1 MYLPRFTKANL
12 KYASLSYNIIC
23 NGKKEKK
30 KLKKRKKENLQKPQ
44 QPKPQE
50 PKKSQVP
57 RFREILERITSSK
70 LTPIILCL
78 LFLINGLYVSLQNS
92 GTCDELGAHIP
103 SGYLYWDS
111 GKFSG
116 GINNPPLGQLIITSL
131 VKLLGLEYTLF
142 SEQHLFLFRLPVLI
156 IGLLLAIFI
165 YRFAVL
171 LYDKKVAIIALFFF
185 CFSPNI
191 LAHTSLASLD
201 VPIAFFI
208 FLVIYFSFSFI
219 KNPRPLAF
227 IGLSV
232 SLSFALSTKV
242 QAVLLVPLLIII
254 FAAYYK
260 ELKQNEK
267 INIKIAIIYLLLFIL
282 TPLVI
287 INVVYLSFPF
297 TSGNGILPGDF
308 TASISQKFQH
318 SEKGHFSYLLGKYSL
333 EGWWYYFPLVIL
345 FKTPL
350 AVLLFLFPGV
360 FRKQSKKTLLFVL
373 LPILVFLA
381 SAMRSHVNIGIRHIL
396 VIYPFIFLLAAIG
409 AERMISIN
417 QPPVRRRQLYIGI
430 AGLMMFSYLVQAIFI
445 TPHQLSYFNIL
456 AGGSKNGHKIL
467 IDSNYDWGQNDYYLY
482 KYIKEKDI
490 NYKINPYAFEP
501 TSGHILVNANALYG
515 VLMGGAEAYKW
526 LKQYKP
532 INQIAYT
539 WFEFYIPEGDLGKL
553 EKFRSEKKLPDTD
566 INKAQLKYLQESYA
580 NDTNPKPHL
589 QLAVKFI
596 NNLDSRNAF
605 KEIRYVLKHDP
616 TNKFALSLGGELI
629 VRFKLGVLIFKD
641 DDYIEFFKSNI

>member
-1 MYLPRFTKANL
+1 MA
-12 KYASLSYNIIC
+12 
-23 NGKKEKK
+23 KK
-30 KLKKRKKENLQKPQ
+30 KKKAKKRKTENIQKPLRPKTQ
-44 QPKPQE
+44 EEQEPQEPPKPQV
-50 PKKSQVP
+50 S

-92 GTCDELGAHIP
+92 GTCDELGAHIT
-103 SGYLYWDS
+103 SGYLYWDT

-116 GINNPPLGQLIITSL
+116 GINNPPLGQLIISSL
-131 VKLLGLEYTLF
+131 VKLFGLEYTLF

-171 LYDKKVAIIALFFF
+171 LYDKKIAIIALFFY

-208 FLVIYFSFSFI
+208 FLAFYFCFSFI
-219 KNPRPLAF
+219 KNPRLLSF
-227 IGLSV
+227 IGLCV

-267 INIKIAIIYLLLFIL
+267 INIKTVTLYLLLFIL
-282 TPLVI
+282 IPLII

-297 TSGNGILPGDF
+297 AKGNSILPGDYIG
-308 TASISQKFQH
+308 SISQKFQH
-318 SEKGHFSYLLGKYSL
+318 SEKGHFAYLLGNYSK

-360 FRKQSKKTLLFVL
+360 LRKPDKKTLLFIL

-381 SAMRSHVNIGIRHIL
+381 AAMRSHVNIGIRHIL
-396 VIYPFIFLLAAIG
+396 IIYPFIFLLAALG
-409 AERMISIN
+409 VERIININ
-417 QPPVRRRQLYIGI
+417 QPSGRRRQLYIGI
-430 AGLMMFSYLVQAIFI
+430 AGLLMFSYLVQAIFI
-445 TPHQLSYFNIL
+445 TPHQLSYFNLL

-482 KYIKEKDI
+482 NYIKEKGID
-490 NYKINPYAFEP
+490 YKINPYAVEP
-501 TSGHILVNANALYG
+501 TSGYILVNVNALYG
-515 VLMGGAEAYKW
+515 VLNKGAEAYKW

-539 WFEFYIPEGDLGKL
+539 WFEYYIPESDLWKL
-553 EKFRSEKKLPDTD
+553 EKFSSKEKLADPE
-566 INKAQLKYLQESYA
+566 INRARLEYLQERHA

-589 QLAVKFI
+589 QLAVMFI
-596 NNLDSRNAF
+596 DNGDYRNAF
-605 KEIRYVLKHDP
+605 KEIRYVLKHDS

-629 VRFKLGVLIFKD
+629 VRFKLGALIFRD